1 MSDTNTQNTGNA
13 GNAGPVAAAPA
24 QGKQLPEACEHT
36 TRHSITVNGGELDYA
51 ATVGTILI
59 DTPKVPKAASIFFT
73 AFDLVN
79 GEGKT
84 DPARPVT
91 FIFNGGPGSSTTFLL
106 MGSIAPKRINVPDAA
121 PVPAAPMRSWTTRT
135 RCCPSP
141 TSCSS
146 TRPAPDSPRSSTRPS
161 RNCGRWTA
169 TSPASARSS
178 GRT

>member
-1 MSDTNTQNTGNA
+1 MSDTNTQNTQNA

-36 TRHSITVNGGELDYA
+36 TRHSITVNGVELDYA

-121 PVPAAPMRSWTTRT
+121 PVPAAPYALVDNAQ
-135 RCCPSP
+135 
-141 TSCSS
+141 

>member
-1 MSDTNTQNTGNA
+1 MSDANTQNTQNA

-106 MGSIAPKRINVPDAA
+106 MGSIAPNAVK
-121 PVPAAPMRSWTTRT
+121 
-135 RCCPSP
+135 PSFI
-141 TSCSS
+141 S
-146 TRPAPDSPRSSTRPS
+146 
-161 RNCGRWTA
+161 
-169 TSPASARSS
+169 
-178 GRT
+178 

>member
-1 MSDTNTQNTGNA
+1 MSDANTQNA

-84 DPARPVT
+84 DPARPC
-91 FIFNGGPGSSTTFLL
+91 LL
-106 MGSIAPKRINVPDAA
+106 YTS
-121 PVPAAPMRSWTTRT
+121 
-135 RCCPSP
+135 PSP
-141 TSCSS
+141 
-146 TRPAPDSPRSSTRPS
+146 RD
-161 RNCGRWTA
+161 
-169 TSPASARSS
+169 
-178 GRT
+178 